1 MFFQLFQNGIEI
13 KPKLQLDL
21 SIIKYQTITMKFTS
35 ICVHELEE
43 KRTTRPHT
51 LPIYATSSFDFES
64 IDQGMDIFSGKETGH
79 LYSRFANP
87 TVDAIADKIAL
98 LESYETGVE
107 ATAIM
112 TSSGMAAIATL
123 MLGVLKTGD
132 KILTQ
137 ANLYGGTTELFLK
150 ILQPL
155 GIETVFVDLKD
166 ANAVETAIKNDPSV
180 KMLYFESLA
189 NPSLACVD
197 IAGLTQLA
205 HQNGLLTTIDNTFT
219 TPYLLKP
226 FAYGVDFIIH
236 STTKYINGHGNS
248 TAGVILGKDKVLMKE
263 KVFTAMK
270 LTGTNCSPFEAWL
283 TYNGLKTMPLRMR
296 QHSENALQIAK
307 ALEAH
312 PSVLK
317 VNYPG
322 LASHPDHE
330 LATKQLKNGFGGML
344 SFELVGGLE
353 AGLAFMNKIK
363 FCSLAPTMG
372 DVDTLILHPASMSH
386 LRIPRD
392 VRMANGITD
401 GLIRLSIGIEDADDI
416 LADLLQAIP
425 NL

>member
-1 MFFQLFQNGIEI
+1 
-13 KPKLQLDL
+13 
-21 SIIKYQTITMKFTS
+21 MKFTS
-35 ICVHELEE
+35 ICVQELEE

-64 IDQGMDIFSGKETGH
+64 VDQGMDIFSGKETGH
-79 LYSRFANP
+79 LYSRFGNP
-87 TVDAIADKIAL
+87 TVDAIADKIAA
-98 LESYETGVE
+98 LESYGTGVE
-107 ATAIM
+107 ASAIM
-112 TSSGMAAIATL
+112 TSSGMAAISTL

-137 ANLYGGTTELFLK
+137 GNLYGGTTELFLK
-150 ILQPL
+150 LLQPL
-155 GIETVFVDLKD
+155 GIETLMVDLQD
-166 ANAVETAIKNDPSV
+166 ITAVEKAIKSDPSV

-197 IAGLTQLA
+197 IQKLVNIA
-205 HQNGLLTTIDNTFT
+205 HENGMLTTIDNTFT

-226 FAYGVDFIIH
+226 FAFGVDFIIH

-296 QHSENALQIAK
+296 QHSENALHIAEK
-307 ALEAH
+307 LEGH

-322 LASHPDHE
+322 LPSHPDHE
-330 LATKQLKNGFGGML
+330 MAKKQLQNGFSGML

-353 AGLAFMNKIK
+353 AGLAFMNNIK

-386 LRIPRD
+386 LRIPRE

-401 GLIRLSIGIEDADDI
+401 GLIRLSVGIEDVEDI
-416 LADLLQAIP
+416 MADLLQAM
-425 NL
+425 N